1 MGASAVA
8 FSLINRSL
16 ALAGDLSSL
25 LKQEAN
31 AKALAIGTPECR
43 EAVHCLLEKKPIP
56 SRGPQGNSET
66 GENGRY
72 L

>member
-1 MGASAVA
+1 MGASVVA
-8 FSLINRSL
+8 FSLIKRSL
-16 ALAGDLSSL
+16 ALAADLSSL

-31 AKALAIGTPECR
+31 AKALAIGTHEYR
-43 EAVHCLLEKKPIP
+43 EAVHWLLEKKPIP
-56 SRGPQGNSET
+56 SPQGNSET